1 MPHSNDARSD
11 EVRQRVHSE
20 MSVESVIAWRSIWRV
35 IGGVLITLALLWAV
49 WQMRPLVGMV
59 LLALFLSLA
68 LEPGIRWI
76 TDRYRWGRG
85 AAFGVMY
92 AAGLAFLIIMV
103 VVLIPAMSQF
113 MDEVG
118 DKGPEWVTDLNKLGT
133 DVFGV
138 VIIDPQIADGGVET
152 LVVYVK
158 DWADDTFGGLT
169 GIASAGASLLF
180 SVSTIAMFTFY
191 FVADSRR
198 LTRTVLSWFRP
209 EAQDRLSWTL
219 DEAIKQTGGYFY
231 SRTLLMLISGAG
243 FFITMIAVGVPFS
256 MSLPLAVFGAFVSV
270 FIPVIGTY
278 LGAAIPIL
286 VTLAVAG
293 LGAAF
298 VLLAYVLLYQ
308 LVENSWLSPKLSSE
322 TMSLTGGMAFG
333 AALAGGSLAGPIG
346 AFLALPTAALITSF
360 ITNYATT
367 YEVAYQS
374 EPESSEDQKTD
385 EGVRE

>member
-1 MPHSNDARSD
+1 MPKNDDARSA
-11 EVRQRVHSE
+11 ETHGVVNPQV
-20 MSVESVIAWRSIWRV
+20 SVQNVVAWRSIWRV
-35 IGGVLITLALLWAV
+35 IGGILITLALLWAL
-49 WQMRPLVGMV
+49 WQMRPLVGVV

-68 LEPGIRWI
+68 LEPGIRWL
-76 TDRYRWGRG
+76 TERYGWRRG

-103 VVLIPAMSQF
+103 VVLIPAISQF
-113 MDEVG
+113 TDEVSN
-118 DKGPEWVTDLNKLGT
+118 KGPEWVTDLNQLGT

-138 VIIDPQIADGGVET
+138 VIIDPDITDGDVATFLG
-152 LVVYVK
+152 YIK
-158 DWADDTFGGLT
+158 DWADDSFGGLT

-180 SVSTIAMFTFY
+180 SVSTIAMFTFF

-209 EAQDRLSWTL
+209 ESQDRISWTL

-231 SRTLLMLISGAG
+231 SRTLLMLINGTG

-256 MSLPLAVFGAFVSV
+256 MSLPLSVFGAFVSV

-286 VTLAVAG
+286 VTLAVEG
-293 LGAAF
+293 PGAAL
-298 VLLAYVLLYQ
+298 VVLAYVLLYQ

-322 TMSLTGGMAFG
+322 TMSLSGGLAFG

-374 EPESSEDQKTD
+374 EPESSQDQNDD